1 MSNTIYIDASTTN
14 AIKINETNNRFTY
27 RLPNAIEL
35 PNGTEI
41 ALQNSIINLK
51 GITGASIEIEQDIEE
66 RMIYQYY
73 SMDTSYMVP
82 TYLVTTETASA
93 NNYQILIDHGKNFNR
108 NREFQNVIPDN
119 DLLGVPYI
127 DQTNNALAGYCE
139 VPMPLLSSYTHGDGQ
154 QTAIP
159 ALGISTIKIPKGIY
173 SIDKLSQLISD
184 QINNIDAT
192 NAETPI
198 ANNSEN
204 FYYNQNY
211 LNQYAG
217 YIANNSTV
225 RNFTVEQSGL
235 WAEINAKN
243 YAKYGDIKQ
252 LTPIAIQTPKLVPDG
267 NTIPGALPPNY
278 IVQSHIGYAT
288 NNFMNANKGMCS
300 VIGVSGRTSERCRF
314 NAMRGGFGTG
324 NVPGTTEPRVR
335 SGCNFFD
342 ITRNDGDITEG
353 LGVYFRGWEQVNNLG
368 GGNGKELVYI
378 PGGFDIFDRGIAF
391 GTDNFSMSYEPKGGF
406 AFNYLHQP
414 QKIPTCSKN
423 GISNA
428 NPGQECIFKKDP
440 VTQLEF
446 KLATVNTGVD
456 VTPGM
461 ESLTTLM
468 TKLGGVAVTNFAFDT
483 ARRLGDLSPEQ
494 PTKLPTIDQSD
505 GNLIACQQYAFFSE
519 FFSTEE
525 KAKAAWDT
533 TLWSR
538 LGFTYD
544 DLVNPNINLAG
555 SGKYSMYNQSIDV
568 GGFTTFQDVD
578 SSVLST
584 MSGLYNPINKGDT
597 AATTGSP
604 GAPGE
609 GDIPAINNVQVFN
622 LTNTNQP
629 NAQFSNA
636 IVDTSGPVNA
646 APFNSSFYDF
656 ATMVPVITKGR
667 PYTANKLPTLSKNGY
682 ILVTSDI
689 VESTDI
695 MKNQQNDGILDLI
708 PKSNLSNQDYMSD
721 RNILTHTLSN
731 PKSINE
737 VTINILNP
745 DLTDISLEPNTTCL
759 LRITTPIPKPTQY
772 MAKVAESVAE
782 QQVANVIAQ
791 DIEQL
796 TDPNVAN
803 VNGRIDLSNIIGE
816 QGRGD
821 GVDPSDVDRARDEV
835 EVEQALQG
843 APGPLP
849 EAPPEDA
856 GDAPIVMPDMPAQ
869 PDEPDPPPIPP
880 VDYSTDRPLPSRFDD
895 PQFTGRADPNVPDVG
910 SEPDRPDAPPRTDE
924 PRLQRGEEPRPN
936 PEDPP
941 QREEEVREGRRQL
954 EGQKLALTE
963 RLSRLESEHRAEQ
976 AARGV
981 AVGRGRKPKAQKN
994 TLLEIKNAQSALDRV
1009 EERLRG
1015 FDVTRGNQRE
1025 GLQARENVRRAR
1037 ERAREGGGDMGRFL
1051 PMGQRRERAAN
1062 KALEAEGRNVP
1073 IGGFQRKGAKK
1084 VRRLQ
1089 PIAGQRQREEPARGP
1104 PSAVVPDSGFEMT
1117 PRSAAAGGARGAR
1130 STTTKSA
1137 GIPDSGFETTP
1148 ASAGP
1153 FQFPPQGPE

>member
-1 MSNTIYIDASTTN
+1 MSNTIYIDASTSN

-27 RLPNAIEL
+27 RLPNAVEL
-35 PNGTEI
+35 PTGTEI

-51 GITGASIEIEQDIEE
+51 GITGASIEIEADIEE

-82 TYLVTTETASA
+82 TYEVTTQTASA
-93 NNYQILIDHGKNFNR
+93 HNYQILIDHGKNFNR
-108 NREFQNVIPDN
+108 NREFPNVIPDA

-139 VPMPLLSSYTHGDGQ
+139 VPMPLLASYTHSDDVGT

-184 QINNIDAT
+184 QVNNIDTENPA
-192 NAETPI
+192 I
-198 ANNSEN
+198 QKGNNSET
-204 FYYNQNY
+204 FYYNQNFM
-211 LNQYAG
+211 NQYSG

-225 RNFTVEQSGL
+225 RNFNVEESGL
-235 WAEINAKN
+235 WVEIHGKN
-243 YAKYGDIKQ
+243 YANYSKLHQ
-252 LTPIAIQTPKLVPDG
+252 LLPIVQETPPLVPDG
-267 NTIPGALPPNY
+267 NTIPGAIPPNY
-278 IVQSHIGYAT
+278 IVLT
-288 NNFMNANKGMCS
+288 NNVFATTDNVDVNKGMCS
-300 VIGVSGRTSERCRF
+300 VIGVSGTTSERCRF
-314 NAMRGGFGTG
+314 NAMRGGFGAG
-324 NVPGTTEPRVR
+324 NVRR
-335 SGCNFFD
+335 GCNFFD
-342 ITRNDGDITEG
+342 ITRNDGDIAEG
-353 LGVYFRGWEQVNNLG
+353 EGMYFRGWEQVNNLG
-368 GGNGKELVYI
+368 GGNGKELVFI
-378 PGGFDIFDRGIAF
+378 PAGFNLFDRGIAF
-391 GTDNFSMSYEPKGGF
+391 GTDNFSISYEPKGGF

-440 VTQLEF
+440 VLEF
-446 KLATVNTGVD
+446 VGFSLSTAAGGQN
-456 VTPGM
+456 VTAGCQA
-461 ESLTTLM
+461 LTNLM
-468 TKLGGVAVTNFAFDT
+468 TKLGGLMVTNFAFDT

-494 PTKLPTIDQSD
+494 PTKLAAVDQTP

-525 KAKAAWDT
+525 KAKAAWET

-544 DLVNPNINLAG
+544 DLVNPEVNLAG
-555 SGKYSMYNQSIDV
+555 KGRYSMYNQDVQV
-568 GGFTTFQDVD
+568 GGFTTFQDID
-578 SSVLST
+578 NSVLST
-584 MSGLYNPINKGDT
+584 MSGLYCPINQADT
-597 AATTGSP
+597 PATTGSP
-604 GAPGE
+604 GAPGI

-629 NAQFSNA
+629 MAKFSND

-646 APFNSSFYDF
+646 APFNSSYYDQ
-656 ATMVPVITKGR
+656 ATMVPAITKGK
-667 PYTANKLPTLSKNGY
+667 PYTANRLPTLSKNGY
-682 ILVTSDI
+682 LLVTSDL

-731 PKSINE
+731 PKSVNE

-745 DLTDISLEPNTTCL
+745 DLTDIPLEPNTTCL

-772 MAKVAESVAE
+772 MAKVAETVAE

-856 GDAPIVMPDMPAQ
+856 GDQPVQMPDMPAQ
-869 PDEPDPPPIPP
+869 PDEPDPP
-880 VDYSTDRPLPSRFDD
+880 PLPSRFDD

-910 SEPDRPDAPPRTDE
+910 SEPDRPDVAPPRTRTDE
-924 PRLQRGEEPRPN
+924 PRLQRGEEPQPN
-936 PEDPP
+936 PEEPP
-941 QREEEVREGRRQL
+941 QREEEVREGRRQ
-954 EGQKLALTE
+954 
-963 RLSRLESEHRAEQ
+963 
-976 AARGV
+976 
-981 AVGRGRKPKAQKN
+981 
-994 TLLEIKNAQSALDRV
+994 
-1009 EERLRG
+1009 
-1015 FDVTRGNQRE
+1015 
-1025 GLQARENVRRAR
+1025 
-1037 ERAREGGGDMGRFL
+1037 
-1051 PMGQRRERAAN
+1051 
-1062 KALEAEGRNVP
+1062 
-1073 IGGFQRKGAKK
+1073 
-1084 VRRLQ
+1084 
-1089 PIAGQRQREEPARGP
+1089 
-1104 PSAVVPDSGFEMT
+1104 
-1117 PRSAAAGGARGAR
+1117 
-1130 STTTKSA
+1130 
-1137 GIPDSGFETTP
+1137 
-1148 ASAGP
+1148 
-1153 FQFPPQGPE
+1153 